1 MERPAPDEHDDEG
14 DDNDEQE
21 DGHSDDDDGDG
32 DVDGHDGDRNGES
45 PLGMADLSAR
55 LACFK
60 LSMMI
65 ACVSGHL
72 PSMSL

>member
-21 DGHSDDDDGDG
+21 DGHSDDDDDG

-65 ACVSGHL
+65 AWVSGHL